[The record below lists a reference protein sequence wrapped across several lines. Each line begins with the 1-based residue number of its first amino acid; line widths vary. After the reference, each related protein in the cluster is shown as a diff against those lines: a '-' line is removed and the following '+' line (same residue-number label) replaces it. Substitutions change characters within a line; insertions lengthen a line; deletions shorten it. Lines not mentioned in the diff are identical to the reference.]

1 MKKIIFGIFAHPD
14 DEAFGP
20 AGALLKAVKDG
31 AELHLITL
39 TAGQAGTNSE
49 QHIDLGNVRL
59 KEWHEAGKL
68 IGATSMHHLGF
79 IDGTLDNQTML
90 VAQTKIEAVVRD
102 ILAPY
107 ADEDIFVDFITID
120 LNGVTGHIDHIVAAR
135 AASYVFYRLKQAG
148 LPLRQIRY
156 ACTPGTRFAAI
167 NIEWLF
173 MEPGRIASEINE
185 TIDASEY
192 LDEIKQIMAC
202 HYTQRHDAKNHLDAL
217 GDKVAISH
225 FIVRE

>member
-49 QHIDLGNVRL
+49 HHADLGEVRL
-59 KEWHEAGKL
+59 KEWHAAGKL
-68 IGATSMHHLGF
+68 IGATKMRHLGF
-79 IDGTLDNQTML
+79 MDGTLSNQTML
-90 VAQTKIEAVVRD
+90 DAQTTIKDLVQNVIAVHNDTPIE
-102 ILAPY
+102 I
-107 ADEDIFVDFITID
+107 EFVTMD
-120 LNGVTGHIDHIVAAR
+120 LNGLTGHIDHIVAAR
-135 AASYVFYRLKQAG
+135 AASFAFYSLKSDDQ
-148 LPLRQIRY
+148 PVTKIRY
-156 ACTPGTRFAAI
+156 TCTTDVRHPRI
-167 NIEWLF
+167 NTEWLF
-173 MEPGRIASEINE
+173 MEQGRSTTEINE

-192 LDEIKQIMAC
+192 LDEIKQIMSC

-217 GDKVAISH
+217 GDKVAVSH

>member
-1 MKKIIFGIFAHPD
+1 MKKIIFAIFAHPD

-49 QHIDLGNVRL
+49 QHADLGEVRL

-68 IGATSMHHLGF
+68 IGAASMHHLGF

-90 VAQTKIEAVVRD
+90 AAQVKIEALVRD
-102 ILAPY
+102 ILTPY
-107 ADEDIFVDFITID
+107 TNEDTSVDFITID

-135 AASYVFYRLKQAG
+135 ATSYVFYRLKQDG
-148 LPLRQIRY
+148 LPLQKIRY
-156 ACTPGTRFAAI
+156 ACTPGTRFAAV
-167 NIEWLF
+167 NTDWLF
-173 MEPGRIASEINE
+173 MEPGRIPSEINE
-185 TIDASEY
+185 TVDASDY